1 MRRTVVAIVLAV
13 AGVALIAL
21 LAFGFGKDP
30 SVIASPLI
38 DKPAPVFTLK
48 TLDGKS
54 LSLRQLKGRPVVV
67 NFWASWCL
75 ECKVEHPYLVDAWST
90 YPSTQIAFVGV
101 VYQDSPS
108 AARSFMEQHGG
119 GWPSVMDPGGLTA
132 INYGVYGVP
141 ETFFIDARGIIRYKQ
156 IGPVTPEL
164 LVQQIDRLVH
174 EKT

>member
-1 MRRTVVAIVLAV
+1 MRRTIVALLLGIG
-13 AGVALIAL
+13 GVALIAL

-38 DKPAPVFTLK
+38 DKPAPTFVLK
-48 TLDGKS
+48 TLDDKP
-54 LSLRQLKGRPVVV
+54 LSLRQLKGRAVVV

-90 YPSTQIAFVGV
+90 YPRDKIAFVGV
-101 VYQDSPS
+101 VYQDSS
-108 AARSFMEQHGG
+108 AAARSFMEQHGG
-119 GWPSVMDPGGLTA
+119 GWPSVMDPTGETA

-141 ETFFIDARGIIRYKQ
+141 ETFFIDTKGIIRYKQ

-164 LVQQIDRLVH
+164 LAQQIDRLVH
-174 EKT
+174 EKR

>member
-13 AGVALIAL
+13 AGAALIAL

-30 SVIASPLI
+30 NVIASPLI
-38 DKPAPVFTLK
+38 DKPAPLFTLK
-48 TLDGKS
+48 TLDGKP

-90 YPSTQIAFVGV
+90 YAPDQVGFVGV
-101 VYQDSPS
+101 VYQDSAA
-108 AARSFMEQHGG
+108 AARSFMKQHGG
-119 GWPSVMDPGGLTA
+119 AWPSGLDPGGLTA

-156 IGPVTPEL
+156 IGPVTPKIL
-164 LVQQIDRLVH
+164 AQQIGRLVH
-174 EKT
+174 EKA